1 MSSAADND
9 GPSAAPSAAD
19 EYNPDYI
26 DEGEDGNMIDPMYS
40 SSQNFQHM

>member
-9 GPSAAPSAAD
+9 GPSAED
-19 EYNPDYI
+19 EYDHDYNE
-26 DEGEDGNMIDPMYS
+26 EGEDGRMTDSMYP